1 MGFCLPYPLEEEKIL
16 KTTESHIGGGCL
28 LFTTPI
34 GRSMADHAGQD
45 TVERLGSRD
54 LNLDGEI
61 INLAIVGS
69 SRFYDFMVFEIA
81 VESWVDNN
89 GYPDMIIVGGA
100 SGVDY
105 MAERWADNN
114 SVPIAVFTEEWGD
127 PNRSLIDRGR
137 AEAANSLTEKI
148 LGGASHILAMPSPTS
163 KWTRIV
169 IEQAASRGIP
179 TDVHEVE

>member
-1 MGFCLPYPLEEEKIL
+1 MFSTPLR
-16 KTTESHIGGGCL
+16 
-28 LFTTPI
+28 PI
-34 GRSMADHAGQD
+34 MARPAGQD

-69 SRFYDFMVFEIA
+69 SRFYDFMVFEGA
-81 VESWVDNN
+81 VESWVEEN

-114 SVPIAVFTEEWGD
+114 SVPLAVFTEEWSD
-127 PNRSLIDRGR
+127 PNRSLVDRGR
-137 AEAANSLTEKI
+137 TEAANTLTEKI
-148 LGGASHILAMPSPTS
+148 LRGASHILAMPSPTS

-169 IEQAASRGIP
+169 IEQATSRGIP

>member
-1 MGFCLPYPLEEEKIL
+1 MF
-16 KTTESHIGGGCL
+16 S
-28 LFTTPI
+28 TPFRPI
-34 GRSMADHAGQD
+34 MAGPAGQD

-69 SRFYDFMVFEIA
+69 SRFYDFMAFEEA
-81 VESWVDNN
+81 VESWVEEN

-114 SVPIAVFTEEWGD
+114 SIPIAVFTEEWSD
-127 PNRSLIDRGR
+127 PTRSLVDRGR
-137 AEAANSLTEKI
+137 AEAPNTLTEKI
-148 LGGASHILAMPSPTS
+148 LKGASHILAMPSPTS
-163 KWTRIV
+163 KWTRVV
-169 IEQAASRGIP
+169 IDQASSRGIP
-179 TDVHEVE
+179 TIVHEVE

>member
-1 MGFCLPYPLEEEKIL
+1 
-16 KTTESHIGGGCL
+16 
-28 LFTTPI
+28 
-34 GRSMADHAGQD
+34 MAGPAGQD

-69 SRFYDFMVFEIA
+69 SRFYDFMVFEGA
-81 VESWVDNN
+81 VESWVEEN

-114 SVPIAVFTEEWGD
+114 SVAIAVFTEEWSD
-127 PNRSLIDRGR
+127 PARSLVDRGR
-137 AEAANSLTEKI
+137 AEAPNTLTEKI
-148 LGGASHILAMPSPTS
+148 LSGASHILAMPSPTS

-169 IEQAASRGIP
+169 IDRASTMGIS
-179 TDVHEVE
+179 TTVLEVD

>member
-1 MGFCLPYPLEEEKIL
+1 MF
-16 KTTESHIGGGCL
+16 S
-28 LFTTPI
+28 TPFRPI
-34 GRSMADHAGQD
+34 MAGPAGQD

-69 SRFYDFMVFEIA
+69 SRFYDFMVFEGA
-81 VESWVDNN
+81 VESWVEEN

-114 SVPIAVFTEEWGD
+114 SVPIAVFTEEWSD
-127 PNRSLIDRGR
+127 PNRSLVDRGR
-137 AEAANSLTEKI
+137 TEAANTLTEKI
-148 LGGASHILAMPSPTS
+148 LSGASHILAMPSPTS

-169 IEQAASRGIP
+169 IEQATSRGIP